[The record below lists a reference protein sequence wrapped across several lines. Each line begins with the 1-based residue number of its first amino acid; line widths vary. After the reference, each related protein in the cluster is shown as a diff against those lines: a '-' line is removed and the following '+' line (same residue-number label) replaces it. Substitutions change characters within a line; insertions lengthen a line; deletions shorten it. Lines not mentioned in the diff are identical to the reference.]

1 VVVLAEVNAFHV
13 IGSAFAVW
21 AVIVA
26 ALGLRRDDF
35 PPSEGAQRAVI
46 VISALLLAGT
56 IGAAIATSEKHEA
69 HGEHET
75 KGSSHGDRANPTQEG
90 EPAENQPNE

>member
-1 VVVLAEVNAFHV
+1 VTVLAEFNAFHGV
-13 IGSAFAVW
+13 GIAFAVW
-21 AVIVA
+21 AVIVSV
-26 ALGLRRDDF
+26 LGMRREDF

-46 VISALLLAGT
+46 VITTLLLAGT

-75 KGSSHGDRANPTQEG
+75 KGSTHGDRANPTQEG
-90 EPAENQPNE
+90 EPAENKPNE